1 MRSTPS
7 EQRDRFEEA
16 GLPGGVGSPDEVDAL
31 AEAGVEDRVAAEIE
45 DGEGVER
52 GDARRSSG
60 PA

>member
-1 MRSTPS
+1 MGATPT
-7 EQRDRFEEA
+7 EQGDALEQA
-16 GLPGGVGSPDEVDAL
+16 GLAGRVRAPDEVDAL
-31 AEAGVEDRVAAEIE
+31 AEPDVEDRVAAEIE